1 MELKIISPGAEGF
14 IKAIEWN
21 NEEIKAEIAE
31 KVSTYKMMVYS
42 EDQIKEAKADRAELN
57 KFVKKLE
64 DKRKEIKGL
73 CLAPYENFEKQMK
86 ELVAIVNEPIQVI
99 DDQIKA
105 YESEQK
111 AKKAEEIRAYY
122 ATKNC
127 EIPLDKFYDKK
138 WENATTSMSSVKQ
151 AIDSKVEEISA
162 DLKIIR
168 DEKEYIFEALEAYK
182 KTLDIRYVMAE
193 INRLK
198 EVAAKKAEFEKAQAE
213 INEKKTEVVETPTTD
228 GIDEIGTSTPQP
240 QTEENFIPDFASI
253 GDNRHYVTF
262 KARVDFEQHAELI
275 AFLDEKHI
283 EYTVL

>member
-1 MELKIISPGAEGF
+1 MELKILSPGAEGF

-42 EDQIKEAKADRAELN
+42 DDQIKEAKADRAELN
-57 KFVKKLE
+57 KFVKALE

-105 YESEQK
+105 YENEQR
-111 AKKAEEIRAYY
+111 AKKAEEIKAYY

-127 EIPLDKFYDKK
+127 DIPLEQFYDKK
-138 WENATTSMSSVKQ
+138 WENASTSMSSVKQ

-182 KTLDIRYVMAE
+182 KTLDIRYAMAE

-198 EVAAKKAEFEKAQAE
+198 DLAARKAEYEAKKKAEAE
-213 INEKKTEVVETPTTD
+213 SQPIVEETPTTD
-228 GIDEIGTSTPQP
+228 NKDEIGTSTPQP